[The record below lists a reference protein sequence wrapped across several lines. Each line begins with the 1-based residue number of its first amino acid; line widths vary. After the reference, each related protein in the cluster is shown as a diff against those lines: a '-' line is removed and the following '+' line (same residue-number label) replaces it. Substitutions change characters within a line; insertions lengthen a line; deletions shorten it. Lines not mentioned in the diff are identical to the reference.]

1 MKYKSVFDII
11 GPITIGTPSAY
22 GVEATKIGH
31 IIRQLFLKPPEKIEI
46 SLYGAF
52 KKTDCTFGSDVA
64 LVGGILGFEM
74 DDSLFSNALT
84 IAAERGITVN
94 CIEEIAKPS
103 YPNTV
108 KITLY
113 KGEDKIEM
121 IACSIGW
128 GKIKVIEINGFDLN
142 LNETRS
148 ALLIMNNDHFGTI
161 SSVTSIL
168 ATRKININMIRV
180 SQKEKGKISLLVIE
194 TEELLNHEVI
204 EEIKGLP
211 KIYQTLVLS

>member
-31 IIRQLFLKPPEKIEI
+31 IVRKLFLKNPEKVEL

-52 KKTDCTFGSDVA
+52 KKIDCTFGADVA
-64 LVGGILGFEM
+64 LIGGILGFEM
-74 DDSLFSNALT
+74 DDSLFPNALT

-108 KITLY
+108 KVTLY

-128 GKIKVIEINGFDLN
+128 GKIKIIEINGFDLK

-148 ALLIMNNDHFGTI
+148 ALLIMSNDHFGTI

-168 ATRKININMIRV
+168 ARRKININMIRV
-180 SQKEKGKISLLVIE
+180 SRKEKGQISLLVIE

-204 EEIKGLP
+204 EEIKRLS
-211 KIYQTLVLS
+211 KIYQTLVLD

>member
-31 IIRQLFLKPPEKIEI
+31 IVRQLFLKDPEKIEI

-52 KKTDCTFGSDVA
+52 KKINCTVGADVA
-64 LVGGILGFEM
+64 IVGGILGFEM
-74 DDSLFSNALT
+74 EDSLFSNALT
-84 IAAERGITVN
+84 IATERGITIN

-121 IACSIGW
+121 IACSVGW
-128 GKIKVIEINGFDLN
+128 GKIKIIEINGFDLK

-168 ATRKININMIRV
+168 SRRKININIIRV
-180 SQKEKGKISLLVIE
+180 SRKEEGQISLLVIE
-194 TEELLNHEVI
+194 TEELLNHEII
-204 EEIKGLP
+204 EEIKGSS
-211 KIYQTLVLS
+211 KIYQTLVLD

>member
-11 GPITIGTPSAY
+11 GPITIRTPSAN

-31 IIRQLFLKPPEKIEI
+31 IVRQLFLKTPEKIEI

-64 LVGGILGFEM
+64 LVGGILGLEM
-74 DDSLFSNALT
+74 DDSLFSKALT
-84 IAAERGITVN
+84 IATERGITVN

-121 IACSIGW
+121 IACSVGW
-128 GKIKVIEINGFDLN
+128 RKIKVIEINGFDLN

>member
-11 GPITIGTPSAY
+11 GPITIGTPSAN

-31 IIRQLFLKPPEKIEI
+31 IVRQLFLKTPEKIEI

-52 KKTDCTFGSDVA
+52 KKTDCTFGLDVA
-64 LVGGILGFEM
+64 LVGGILGLEM
-74 DDSLFSNALT
+74 DDSLFSRALT
-84 IAAERGITVN
+84 IATERGITVN

-121 IACSIGW
+121 IACSVGW

-168 ATRKININMIRV
+168 AIRKININMIRV